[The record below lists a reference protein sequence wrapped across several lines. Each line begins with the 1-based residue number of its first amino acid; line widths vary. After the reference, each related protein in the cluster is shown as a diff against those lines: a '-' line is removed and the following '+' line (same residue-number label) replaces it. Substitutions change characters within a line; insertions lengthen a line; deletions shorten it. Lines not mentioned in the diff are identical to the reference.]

1 MFQVMNKTGK
11 HHWIQRLIAPL
22 AVWAIGKVLTT
33 PKAQGALKELD
44 SRTYIQKRN
53 AIRSVKRAGRNAA
66 SKPAWLAAGAAAI
79 AVGIGLM
86 AKATRGK

>member
-1 MFQVMNKTGK
+1 MNTTGK

-22 AVWAIGKVLTT
+22 AVWAIGRALTT
-33 PKAQGALKELD
+33 PKAQSALKELD
-44 SRTYIQKRN
+44 SRTYVQKRK
-53 AIRSVKRAGRNAA
+53 AIRSFKRAGRNAA
-66 SKPAWLAAGAAAI
+66 SRPAWLAAGAAAI

>member
-1 MFQVMNKTGK
+1 MNKTGT
-11 HHWIQRLIAPL
+11 HQWIHRLIPPL
-22 AVWAIGKVLTT
+22 AVWVIGKALAT

-44 SRTYIQKRN
+44 SRAYVQKRN

-66 SKPAWLAAGAAAI
+66 SKPVWLAAGAAAI